1 MMNGDLPLTMLST
14 EQIQKCLEENKEL
27 ILAIMEAK
35 SQGKYAEIA
44 PYQTKLQDNL
54 TFLARLADFD
64 SQPEPQAQMHSQAQG
79 MQRQSQ
85 VAMPQQRPDF
95 STVNSGFDMNEQQ
108 QQKQQ
113 HLAMSSQQ
121 PDLSASKLAFQLNEQ
136 QHYKQ
141 PTFLQQRQLFPE
153 GMNGFSGTNN
163 SGMQTRNCN
172 LPDTPSFN
180 QMGSDAGPGW
190 S

>member
-1 MMNGDLPLTMLST
+1 MMNGDPPLTMLST

-27 ILAIMEAK
+27 ILAIMEGK

-64 SQPEPQAQMHSQAQG
+64 SQPEPQAQMHSQGQG
-79 MQRQSQ
+79 MQRQPQ
-85 VAMPQQRPDF
+85 VEMSQQRPDF
-95 STVNSGFDMNEQQ
+95 STGNTAFDMNEQQ
-108 QQKQQ
+108 QQ
-113 HLAMSSQQ
+113 HLAMSLQQ
-121 PDLSASKLAFQLNEQ
+121 PDLSTSKLAFQMNEQ

-153 GMNGFSGTNN
+153 GMNSFSSANN
-163 SGMQTRNCN
+163 SGMQTRNCS
-172 LPDTPSFN
+172 LQDTPSFN